1 MFKHIHRPST
11 PTGQYGALVAASRRC
26 KIVSSAFM
34 MEIEKPTEKKEKG
47 RKKNQEKYNISL
59 LDRMLL
65 PVITNLPYQ
74 EMS

>member
-34 MEIEKPTEKKEKG
+34 MEIEKPKEKKKEK
-47 RKKNQEKYNISL
+47 KNSEKIQ
-59 LDRMLL
+59 
-65 PVITNLPYQ
+65 YQ
-74 EMS
+74 FIR

>member
-34 MEIEKPTEKKEKG
+34 MEIEKPKK
-47 RKKNQEKYNISL
+47 KKKKTQKKYNIG
-59 LDRMLL
+59 LDRML
-65 PVITNLPYQ
+65 
-74 EMS
+74 

>member
-47 RKKNQEKYNISL
+47 RKKKSGKIQ
-59 LDRMLL
+59 
-65 PVITNLPYQ
+65 YQ
-74 EMS
+74 FIR

>member
-34 MEIEKPTEKKEKG
+34 MEIEKP
-47 RKKNQEKYNISL
+47 KKNKKKLRKNTISV